1 MNSPTD
7 WKVPKWPFLLGD
19 VLLLALAY
27 LIVCKS
33 SHPIATWEIIACFA
47 SAALGTAVGALPYVL
62 DYIAMGKALE
72 VNALGTVADKIENL
86 ETIAGQISTAT
97 GQWANLQE
105 SAHGQAEKT
114 ALAAKA
120 IADRMTTEVI
130 EFSDFMKKMNDSE
143 KAALKLEVEKL
154 RRGEVEWLQVLVRVL
169 DHVFALHNA
178 AVRSGEAK
186 FSEPIANFQ
195 NACRD
200 TARRIGLTPF
210 TAEPG
215 ELFNAE
221 RHQVAGAKETPPEGA
236 VIAETVGSGYTFQG
250 RPLRPALVRLREAN
264 APSEKKP
271 AKPAAPEAPAP
282 VTPVAA
288 VTAAAPPAP
297 PAPPAPAPAPPV
309 LATSAPAAP
318 APPAP
323 PAPAPRVST
332 PRVSASKS
340 AIPKGSAPK
349 GPGDQFSLLPPD

>member
-1 MNSPTD
+1 MNNPTD
-7 WKVPKWPFLLGD
+7 WKVPKWPFWLGD
-19 VLLLALAY
+19 ALLMIFGFYFVLHSPLAGQHW
-27 LIVCKS
+27 IFV
-33 SHPIATWEIIACFA
+33 ATACVVIGA
-47 SAALGTAVGALPYVL
+47 VLGAMPYVL
-62 DYIAMGKALE
+62 DYYAMGKALE
-72 VNALGTVADKIENL
+72 VNALVSVAEKIANL
-86 ETIAGQISTAT
+86 EKIAGQINTAT

-130 EFSDFMKKMNDSE
+130 EFSDFMKKMNDTE

-200 TARRIGLTPF
+200 TTRRIGLTPF

-221 RHQVAGAKETPPEGA
+221 RHQVAGAKEAPPEGA

-264 APSEKKP
+264 APAERKA
-271 AKPAAPEAPAP
+271 AKPATPADPAPAAP
-282 VTPVAA
+282 
-288 VTAAAPPAP
+288 VTAAAPTAPASLAP
-297 PAPPAPAPAPPV
+297 AAPAPAPPAPAAPASKGPAV
-309 LATSAPAAP
+309 KGSAP
-318 APPAP
+318 
-323 PAPAPRVST
+323 RS
-332 PRVSASKS
+332 
-340 AIPKGSAPK
+340 SAPK